1 MRIYKYEVFTMILEE
16 QIKRGILIQGQRL
29 PSVREIKN
37 TYSLSTSSVQSGFEY
52 LMMKGLVESSPR
64 SGYFV
69 AYTPDTHVSKMKT
82 DLPPVVRDAEFAE
95 NVMLTSARNK
105 PSESSTFN
113 TAAPGDL
120 LVPQK
125 LILRTMQEVIREK
138 GAALLRYYPSN
149 GLDELRKQISL
160 HTAIHGCLLNPDE
173 IIITDGALQ
182 ALTIALSA
190 VTDPGDIVA
199 VESPSVFSVLE
210 AIANLGLKIIEIPI
224 HYENGFDT
232 EYFRNI
238 CTSNEI
244 KAVIVTPNFH
254 NPTGIVMNDDAKKE
268 LLKTAVSFQ
277 IPIIE
282 NDIYGDLYFGE
293 KRPRSI
299 KSFDDSG
306 LVMTYS
312 SFAKTLAPGIR
323 LGWLHTGRF
332 YSRSERARFVMGRSV
347 SPIYQELMLKLLQGN
362 SYQRHLRSFRK
373 HLNRQALEVLNALR
387 RYFPEDSYFHSP
399 QGGYSI
405 WGRLPERTDMK
416 SFFNYCSQNKILFTP
431 GNTFSLT
438 GEYDHHFRIVFAD
451 RITEESMSLLES
463 AGKKAK
469 ELAR

>member
-1 MRIYKYEVFTMILEE
+1 MRSYKYEVFTAILEQ
-16 QIKRGILIQGQRL
+16 QIRKGILIEGERL
-29 PSVREIKN
+29 ASVREIKN
-37 TYSLSTSSVQSGFEY
+37 KYSLSTSSVQSGFEY
-52 LMMKGLVESSPR
+52 LMMKGLVKSSPR

-69 AYTPDTHVSKMKT
+69 ACIQDMNVSKVKT
-82 DLPPVVRDAEFAE
+82 DLLPVVRDTAFAE

-105 PSESSTFN
+105 PSESNSFN

-120 LVPQK
+120 LIPQK

-149 GLDELRKQISL
+149 GLPELRKYISL
-160 HTAIHGCLLNPDE
+160 HAASHGSLLNPEE

-182 ALTIALSA
+182 ALTVALRA

-199 VESPSVFSVLE
+199 VESPSVFSTLE
-210 AIANLGLKIIEIPI
+210 AIANLGLKMIEIPI

-232 EYFRNI
+232 EYFRKI
-238 CTSNEI
+238 CISNKI

-254 NPTGIVMNDDAKKE
+254 NPTGIVMTDDAKEE
-268 LLKTAVSFQ
+268 LLKAAVSFQ
-277 IPIIE
+277 VPVIE

-312 SFAKTLAPGIR
+312 SFSKTLAPGIR

-332 YSRSERARFVMGRSV
+332 YSRSERARFIMGRSV

-362 SYQRHLRSFRK
+362 SYHRHLRSFRK
-373 HLNRQALEVLNALR
+373 HLNRQALEVLNTLR
-387 RYFPEDSYFHSP
+387 RYFPEDSYFHTP

-405 WGRLPERTDMK
+405 WGRLPEKTDMK
-416 SFFNYCSQNKILFTP
+416 SFFNFCNQNKILFTP

-451 RITEESMSLLES
+451 RITEESLILLES